1 MRKTLLVM
9 LLAMLSCLAASA
21 AVGDTF
27 TSGALTFTVLSE
39 SPAEVSVKAT
49 DASTISGAVVIP
61 STVTNKS
68 ITYTVTQIENRAF
81 NGSSLITSVSIPET
95 ISFIG
100 AYAFEC
106 CTKIKSLSIP
116 KSVTKLGNG
125 PFAAC
130 TSLTEILADGDTFYS
145 KDGVLYKGE
154 NLTSIIQF
162 PAGKSDTDFEIPST
176 VNIICIA
183 AFNGCSNLRSVTIP
197 SEVVTL
203 EAYIFWNCTNLT
215 KIVNLNPTP
224 QSLTNDTF
232 AAFNISNAT
241 LYVPSSS
248 MGAYKAAATWNTFKA
263 INGVDVWLDT
273 NSATLKTGESINI
286 KNEYLHVE
294 NVSIKSENWSS
305 SNPDVATVNSEG
317 VVTAVADGKAT
328 ITINV
333 VDSNNVSYSY
343 KFNLTVDTPSGI
355 TFVTTDSKGVI
366 DYSAAYEVFTVNGML
381 VGKSVESLAPGLYI
395 VRQKAAAAKIL
406 VK

>member
-1 MRKTLLVM
+1 MLAM
-9 LLAMLSCLAASA
+9 LLAMLSCLAANA

-27 TSGALTFTVLSE
+27 TSGALTYTVRTE
-39 SPAEVSVKAT
+39 APATVSVKAT
-49 DASTISGAVVIP
+49 NASTISGAVVIP

-95 ISFIG
+95 ISIIG
-100 AYAFEC
+100 AYAFEG
-106 CTKIKSLSIP
+106 CTKIKSVTIP
-116 KSVTKLGNG
+116 KSVTIMHEG

-130 TSLTEILADGDTFYS
+130 TSLTEILANGDTFYS

-154 NLTSIIQF
+154 NMTTLIQF
-162 PAGKSDTDFEIPST
+162 PAGKSNTDFEIPST
-176 VNIICIA
+176 VTTIGFA
-183 AFNGCSNLRSVTIP
+183 AFNGCASLKSVTIP
-197 SEVVTL
+197 SETETL
-203 EAYIFWNCTNLT
+203 GSYIFWNCTNLT
-215 KIVNLNPTP
+215 KVVNLNPAP
-224 QSLTNDTF
+224 QSVSSATF
-232 AAFNISNAT
+232 QSFNTSNAT

-294 NVSIKSENWSS
+294 NVSVKSENWSS

>member
-1 MRKTLLVM
+1 M

-27 TSGALTFTVLSE
+27 TSGGLTYTVLTE
-39 SPAEVSVKAT
+39 APATVSVKAT
-49 DASTISGAVVIP
+49 DATTISGAVVIP
-61 STVTNKS
+61 STVTNDGT
-68 ITYTVTQIENRAF
+68 TYTITQIGERAF
-81 NGSSLITSVSIPET
+81 NGSTLITSVSIPET
-95 ISFIG
+95 ISIIG
-100 AYAFEC
+100 NYAFEG
-106 CTKIKSLSIP
+106 CTKIKSVTLP
-116 KSVTKLGNG
+116 KSVTKVGDG

-145 KDGVLYKGE
+145 KDGVLYQGE

-162 PAGKSDTDFEIPST
+162 PAGKSNTDFEIPST
-176 VNIICIA
+176 VTAIGSA
-183 AFNGCSNLRSVTIP
+183 VFNGCVSLKSVTIP
-197 SEVVTL
+197 SETETL
-203 EAYIFWNCTNLT
+203 LWYIFWKCTNLT
-215 KIVNLNPTP
+215 KVIDLSPTP
-224 QSLTNDTF
+224 QNLASQTF
-232 AAFNISNAT
+232 QGVTLSNID
-241 LYVPSSS
+241 LYVPTSSIA
-248 MGAYKAAATWNTFKA
+248 AYKAADTWKTFKS

-273 NSATLKTGESINI
+273 NSAKLNTGESINI

-294 NVSIKSENWSS
+294 NVSVKSENWSS
-305 SNPDVATVNSEG
+305 SNPDVATVNNEG

-395 VRQKAAAAKIL
+395 VRQKAASAKIL